1 RGRGGGWIGRHPDGG
16 AGRGGEGWVG
26 GWGQGGGGGGG
37 GWGKRGGGGGG
48 GRGRGGGYP
57 AGLVTVSIGVAEF
70 APGRGPA
77 VEDVLV
83 AADRALYRAKAAG
96 RNQVALG
103 EQ

>member
-1 RGRGGGWIGRHPDGG
+1 CVCGRYRRHPALGAEWGG
-16 AGRGGEGWVG
+16 DVLVGVG
-26 GWGQGGGGGGG
+26 GNGGGGGAGGGGERG
-37 GWGKRGGGGGG
+37 GWGGGGV
-48 GRGRGGGYP
+48 GRGVGYP

>member
-1 RGRGGGWIGRHPDGG
+1 GWKGGATARGGRAGGGGLGGVGGDRGGG
-16 AGRGGEGWVG
+16 
-26 GWGQGGGGGGG
+26 
-37 GWGKRGGGGGG
+37 GGGGGG
-48 GRGRGGGYP
+48 GRGGSGGGGRGGGVGYP